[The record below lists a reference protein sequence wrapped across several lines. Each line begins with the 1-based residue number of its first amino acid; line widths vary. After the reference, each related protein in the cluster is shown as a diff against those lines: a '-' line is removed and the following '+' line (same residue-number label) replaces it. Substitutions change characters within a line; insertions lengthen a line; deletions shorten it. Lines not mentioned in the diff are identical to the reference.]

1 MVGYP
6 ESLSSIGAIQQICE
20 ALSENPIKPVFP
32 TFFLAQNVFFFPLKL
47 PFLLLTDLLQS
58 IGQLSCEFEPNRSC
72 TAKLGMVSVV

>member
-6 ESLSSIGAIQQICE
+6 ESLSSIGAIEQTCE
-20 ALSENPIKPVFP
+20 ALSDNPIKPVFRR
-32 TFFLAQNVFFFPLKL
+32 FFGPKRVFFPLNL
-47 PFLLLTDLLQS
+47 PFLFLADLLQS